1 MPPHIHSARAR
12 AHALTERTAS
22 ATTLGPPVPHDTPG
36 SLSLSAYYMWLRG
49 RLPPTA
55 NMYNAIN
62 VIISTKYMTMRRL
75 RTRMRTV
82 RYRWRVPGIH
92 PSDRANTR
100 ARTLGG
106 ARGGIDNRSRPGTR
120 LRHTA
125 GIHTHTLFCAGRSRA
140 LHSRGVHHLNA
151 YNDATHT
158 YTYCT

>member
-1 MPPHIHSARAR
+1 
-12 AHALTERTAS
+12 
-22 ATTLGPPVPHDTPG
+22 
-36 SLSLSAYYMWLRG
+36 
-49 RLPPTA
+49 
-55 NMYNAIN
+55 MYNAIN

-125 GIHTHTLFCAGRSRA
+125 GIRTHSFVPAVRVPCIR
-140 LHSRGVHHLNA
+140 VV
-151 YNDATHT
+151 
-158 YTYCT
+158 CTI